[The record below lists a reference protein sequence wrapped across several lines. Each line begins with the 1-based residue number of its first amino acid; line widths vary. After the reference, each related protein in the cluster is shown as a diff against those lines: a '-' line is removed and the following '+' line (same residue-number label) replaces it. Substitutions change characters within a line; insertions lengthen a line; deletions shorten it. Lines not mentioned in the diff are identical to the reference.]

1 MYTPQFSINNRIL
14 RNIGA
19 IEAAREVI
27 ENAALLPAWEKKFQ
41 DEAAVRSVHYGTH
54 IEGNELSLQQV
65 QRVLDGEKIVARER
79 DVQEVINYRKVI
91 DFLEDKHD
99 DPINLALIRELH
111 GIVVEN
117 LLDGENTGLFRQS
130 EVVIRNSITGEVVFR
145 PPKAVEVEW
154 QLSELVEF
162 INREGEIHPILKSGA
177 VHYEFV
183 RIHPFVDGNGRS
195 GRALSMLV
203 LFQDEYDIRRFFS
216 LEEYFD
222 RNPDE
227 YYEAL
232 QSVER
237 NRSDQTEWLTYFTE
251 CVAAE
256 LSRVKERVE
265 KISRDVRFKK
275 QLGGPVMLSE
285 RQIKLIE
292 YINETGYIENK
303 VYSKLF
309 PMVSEDTVLRE
320 VQDLVKKG
328 ILRKQGKTKG
338 VKYFLKD

>member
-1 MYTPQFSINNRIL
+1 MYTPQFSINNKIL

-19 IEAAREVI
+19 ISAAREVI

-41 DEAAVRSVHYGTH
+41 EEAAVRSVHYGTH
-54 IEGNELSLQQV
+54 IEGNELSMTQV
-65 QRVLDGEKIVARER
+65 EKVLDGESVVARAR

-91 DFLEDKHD
+91 DLIGEKHD
-99 DPINLALIRELH
+99 EPVTLELIRMIH
-111 GIVVEN
+111 GAVVTGI
-117 LLDGENTGLFRQS
+117 LDEGSTGLFRTK
-130 EVVIRNSITGEVVFR
+130 EVVIRNSATGDVVFR

-154 QLSELVEF
+154 QLNELVEF
-162 INREGEIHPILKSGA
+162 INGEGDIHPILKSGI

-203 LFQDEYDIRRFFS
+203 LFQNEYDIRRFFS

-222 RNPDE
+222 RNPEE

-232 QSVER
+232 QSVE
-237 NRSDQTEWLTYFTE
+237 STGDQTVWLTYFTE

-265 KISRDVRFKK
+265 RISRDVRFKK

-303 VYSKLF
+303 VYEKLF

-338 VKYFLKD
+338 VKYFLKE